1 MISKTIVEAAIR
13 ALQLLGR
20 SAMVSEI
27 YEIIVQQG
35 FYEFGAKDPKS
46 VIRITLDRHC
56 TNKSISF
63 MHQIR
68 YFRKVIDGRYEL
80 ISNNTKISS
89 IDEEIKAEDVEKSIQ
104 DIHELAVIQRDK
116 VKKEIIASLRAL
128 SPEKFEDFCRIFLT
142 KYGFLEMKLTRKGRD
157 GGIDVTGRLKVGLA
171 SMRVAVQCKK
181 YAVENKIGRSSVSAF
196 RGDITGDFEQGIYI
210 TTSSYTKE
218 AEEVSF
224 KPACIPI
231 ILIDGEQLADFM
243 IDKRIGVQRELI
255 EIYAF
260 EQDLLWE

>member
-1 MISKTIVEAAIR
+1 MISKTIVDAAIR

-20 SAMVSEI
+20 SAIVSEI
-27 YEIIVQQG
+27 YEIIVQHG
-35 FYEFGAKDPKS
+35 FYKFGAKDPKS
-46 VIRITLDRHC
+46 VLRVTLDRHC
-56 TNKSISF
+56 TNKAISI

-68 YFRKVIDGRYEL
+68 YFRKLVDGRYEL
-80 ISNNTKISS
+80 IGSSAKTSNV
-89 IDEEIKAEDVEKSIQ
+89 DEEIKAEDVERSIQ
-104 DIHELAVIQRDK
+104 EIHELAANQRNK

-128 SPEKFEDFCRIFLT
+128 SPDKFEDFCRIFLT
-142 KYGFLEMKLTRKGRD
+142 KYGFLEMKLTRRGRD

-181 YAVENKIGRSSVSAF
+181 YAAENKIGRSSVSAF

-218 AEEVSF
+218 AEDVSF

-231 ILIDGEQLADFM
+231 VLIDGEQLADFM
-243 IDKRIGVQRELI
+243 IDKRIGVQRDLV
-255 EIYAF
+255 EIYDF